1 MASFVKDSTTN
12 LSTIVNY
19 YKTKQNDINSLVKSW
34 ENDDTIK
41 KHSFYE
47 PFKINHLQQYNPI
60 YSVFFELNEK
70 NYNSITFNHKYHI
83 QNLKEIVDLKTGVVV
98 QKDVFIKFSPLIDS
112 LRYMSGKYISLDLTK
127 PDSLKLP
134 QLKDIGVEYE
144 TKTVENKL
152 FSIHNASYIDCFFYY
167 LSSILLNKYN
177 IVHGIDFYGSYLGI
191 QEFFKVNIEEDTEYL
206 ENFAFFNANIDK
218 LFHLENWKNQ
228 NENSKGQSHK
238 NKKKI
243 QILENTGLCN
253 ELEFCI
259 LPESGHIGKGG
270 DLNISSTT
278 LKLVDGGDELVEMYT
293 KPINENTSDSSM
305 DGEST
310 EDDDSSDG
318 SDGSHRSDGSDSS
331 DKEST
336 QEGDDEDDEDDND
349 DDVVWGNEM
358 DDNDSTEWE
367 DEDGNSDKSDNIE
380 NETYSYIKN
389 FPVQMICMEKCDG
402 TLDELFMND
411 FIDEVTGISAMFQ
424 IIMTLI
430 IYQEVFDFTH
440 NDLHTNN
447 IAYVNTEETHLYYKY
462 KGIVYRVPTYGRIYK
477 IIDFGRAIYKFQN
490 KTFCSDSFSSH
501 GDASTQYNFPPFYN
515 AKKPLVLPNYSF
527 DLCRLG
533 CSIYDFVI
541 EENTAT
547 PVLNNMDKFQ
557 RLIHEW
563 CLDDKGKNILYKKT
577 GQERFSGF
585 KLYKAISHKVTR
597 HTPQNQ
603 LQKTVFRKFVVSN
616 KNNKKPHTGGI
627 IDIDAILLSL

>member
-1 MASFVKDSTTN
+1 
-12 LSTIVNY
+12 
-19 YKTKQNDINSLVKSW
+19 
-34 ENDDTIK
+34 
-41 KHSFYE
+41 
-47 PFKINHLQQYNPI
+47 
-60 YSVFFELNEK
+60 
-70 NYNSITFNHKYHI
+70 
-83 QNLKEIVDLKTGVVV
+83 LKEIVDLKTGEVVA
-98 QKDVFIKFSPLIDS
+98 KDVFVKFSPLIDS
-112 LRYMSGKYISLDLTK
+112 LRYMSGKYVSLDLTK
-127 PDSLKLP
+127 PGSLKLP
-134 QLKDIGVEYE
+134 QLKDTDVGYE
-144 TKTVENKL
+144 PKTVENKM

-218 LFHLENWKNQ
+218 LFQLENWKGHS
-228 NENSKGQSHK
+228 ENHTGQSHK

-243 QILENTGLCN
+243 QILETTEECS
-253 ELEFCI
+253 EVEFCS
-259 LPESGHIGKGG
+259 LPENGHIGGINTSTSPLELVGG
-270 DLNISSTT
+270 M
-278 LKLVDGGDELVEMYT
+278 DEMVEMYT

-305 DGEST
+305 DGQST
-310 EDDDSSDG
+310 EDDDTSCSSD
-318 SDGSHRSDGSDSS
+318 DD

-336 QEGDDEDDEDDND
+336 EDVDGEEKELDEVEDEDEDEEKEHDDEDEDDDDEDEDED
-349 DDVVWGNEM
+349 EDI
-358 DDNDSTEWE
+358 DSTEWE
-367 DEDGNSDKSDNIE
+367 DEDGGSDNSNDSDNIE

-411 FIDEVTGISAMFQ
+411 SIDEVTGISAMFQ

-447 IAYVNTEETHLYYKY
+447 IAYVNTEETHLYYQY
-462 KGIVYRVPTYGRIYK
+462 KGFVYRVPTYGRIYK

-515 AKKPLVLPNYSF
+515 PKKPLVLPNYSF

-541 EENTAT
+541 EENTPT
-547 PVLNNMDKFQ
+547 PLLKNMDRFQ
-557 RLIHEW
+557 RLIYEW

-585 KLYKAISHKVTR
+585 KLYRAISHKVTR

-603 LQKTVFRKFVVSN
+603 LQNPVFRKFVVNSTN
-616 KNNKKPHTGGI
+616 KINNMNKMNSKKTPTSGI
-627 IDIDAILLSL
+627 INIDAIVGNLLPPPSLKNTDEHSEVVL